1 MSHSFLKES
10 KLYIV
15 YSGAQHRIYTDTA
28 LNFSQ
33 SFTEDS
39 YPVKTLHDQSKM
51 IEGTTINKAN
61 PAQFSFGV
69 PLTVEKKESV
79 VMDLLSDL
87 VATSESDI
95 ETQQLKSFDM
105 YIETS
110 SNIFKVA
117 DCVISSADFM
127 FSPREQ
133 FKVSVEG
140 QGTKL
145 SRVAYYD
152 TTSDPQRW
160 DDVLDNSAYS
170 IPGTPVSEGATRTPL
185 QVYPEVSIDSLN
197 MSSIIGLTVSIQ
209 NDIEWTAYTTLN
221 KSLVVT
227 GNSDAMYPTT
237 YTVNNRIVS
246 GEIRQYQTSNNITQ
260 SNDFSTNSNITVRG
274 KKMDGTTFWQLQ
286 LNPAMYTSRMAV
298 GDVYVQSYDFR
309 STDNTAL
316 STRITQYS

>member
-1 MSHSFLKES
+1 M
-10 KLYIV
+10 
-15 YSGAQHRIYTDTA
+15 
-28 LNFSQ
+28 
-33 SFTEDS
+33 
-39 YPVKTLHDQSKM
+39 
-51 IEGTTINKAN
+51 EGTTINKAN
-61 PAQFSFGV
+61 PVQFSFGV
-69 PLTVEKKESV
+69 PLTAEKKEAIV
-79 VMDLLSDL
+79 TELFSDL

-105 YIETS
+105 YVETG
-110 SNIFKVA
+110 SNVFKIA
-117 DCVISSADFM
+117 NCLISSADFT

-133 FKVSVEG
+133 FKVSVDG

-170 IPGTPVSEGATRTPL
+170 IPGNPISEGASRTPL

-209 NDIEWTAYTTLN
+209 NDIEWTPYETLH
-221 KSLVVT
+221 KSLAVT
-227 GNSDAMYPTT
+227 GSSNAMSPTT
-237 YTVNNRIVS
+237 YTVTNRIVS
-246 GEIRQYQTSNNITQ
+246 GEIRQYQTNNNITQ
-260 SNDFSTNSNITVRG
+260 FNDFSTNSNLTIQG

-286 LNPAMYTSRMAV
+286 VNPAMFTSRMTV
-298 GDVYVQSYDFR
+298 GDIYVQSYDFR

-316 STRITQYS
+316 STKITQYS

>member
-1 MSHSFLKES
+1 M
-10 KLYIV
+10 
-15 YSGAQHRIYTDTA
+15 
-28 LNFSQ
+28 
-33 SFTEDS
+33 
-39 YPVKTLHDQSKM
+39 M
-51 IEGTTINKAN
+51 EGTTINKAN

-69 PLTVEKKESV
+69 PLTAEKKEAV
-79 VMDLLSDL
+79 ITELLSEL

-110 SNIFKVA
+110 STIFKVA
-117 DCVISSADFM
+117 DCVITSADFN

-133 FKVSVEG
+133 FKVSVDG

-152 TTSDPQRW
+152 TSSNRW
-160 DDVLDNSAYS
+160 DDAIDDSAYT
-170 IPGTPVSEGATRTPL
+170 IPGTLISEGASRTPL
-185 QVYPEVSIDSLN
+185 QVYPVVSIDSLD
-197 MSSIIGLTVSIQ
+197 MSSIIGMTVSIQ
-209 NDIEWTAYTTLN
+209 NDIEWTPYETLN
-221 KSLVVT
+221 KSLAVT
-227 GNSDAMYPTT
+227 GASNAMYPDT

-246 GEIRQYQTSNNITQ
+246 GEVRQYQTNNNITQ
-260 SNDFSTNSNITVRG
+260 FNDFSTNSNIILKGNR
-274 KKMDGTTFWQLQ
+274 MDGTTFWQLQ
-286 LNPAMYTSRMAV
+286 INPAMFTSRMTV